1 MICMDLNYKLV
12 VVVVAT
18 HQTYIVVQAA
28 YGQQFE
34 AVLRIRSCKHLIP
47 NSV

>member
-1 MICMDLNYKLV
+1 MDLNYKLV

-34 AVLRIRSCKHLIP
+34 AVLRLSELQTFD
-47 NSV
+47 S